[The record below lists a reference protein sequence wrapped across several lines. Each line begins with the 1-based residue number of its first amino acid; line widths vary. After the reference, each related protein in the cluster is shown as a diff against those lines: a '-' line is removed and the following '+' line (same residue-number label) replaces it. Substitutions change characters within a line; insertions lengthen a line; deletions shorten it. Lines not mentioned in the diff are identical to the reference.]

1 MRRFAVPLAI
11 LVLVAVLPSLGA
23 EPDAR
28 LKGAFRKPAQNGWT
42 FVHLEGKPFDIGY
55 QHGIPVG
62 PGDRGRG
69 KVVVLEQTREG
80 KKDWKF
86 FRNAARDMMWPHIEP
101 EYREEL
107 QGISEGL
114 QARGVKAGP
123 LGCGGA

>member
-1 MRRFAVPLAI
+1 MRA
-11 LVLVAVLPSLGA
+11 
-23 EPDAR
+23 

-55 QHGIPVG
+55 QHGYLLAPEIQ
-62 PGDRGRG
+62 DAE

-114 QARGVKAGP
+114 QARGVKLDLWDVVALNAFCEWGYYIKE
-123 LGCGGA
+123 L